1 MNMAVEQASYKT
13 IIKEGDLEVRLYEPM
28 VIAVSTEN
36 DLKGYSAFN
45 TLFNYISGHNKE
57 SKKIAMTAPVIN
69 TMDSDQP
76 TMAFVMPKEYS
87 LEKLPQPSQ
96 PGIELKEIPERYV
109 ASISFSGNINQEI
122 IKKKKYELHEL
133 LREKQITTIG
143 SFELARYNP
152 PFIPGLFKHN
162 EIIIAVSYSNNNSD

>member
-1 MNMAVEQASYKT
+1 MATEQASYKT
-13 IIKEGDLEVRLYEPM
+13 LIKEGDLEVRLYEPM
-28 VIAVSTEN
+28 VLAVSIEN

-45 TLFNYISGHNKE
+45 ILFDYISGQNKE

-69 TMDSDQP
+69 NMDSDQP

-109 ASISFSGNINQEI
+109 ASISFSGNINQKI
-122 IKKKKYELHEL
+122 IEKKKFELTEWL
-133 LREKQITTIG
+133 KEKEITALG
-143 SFELARYNP
+143 SIELARYNP

-162 EIIIAVSYSNNNSD
+162 EIIVAVNYSSNNLD